1 MYLNFKEKTKGNEKR
16 VLFYFYKLRPKFRAS
31 MKGDQR
37 ELC

>member
-1 MYLNFKEKTKGNEKR
+1 MYLNFKEKTKGNER